1 QTGVYFREHITFRTL
16 SVSIFAVLISR
27 LDQQSSKQWKGETVL
42 EIATDWSF
50 SNCVSKQHCYSNE
63 LTIWRTNTYERDRD
77 LRHRG

>member
-1 QTGVYFREHITFRTL
+1 
-16 SVSIFAVLISR
+16 
-27 LDQQSSKQWKGETVL
+27 GETVL

-63 LTIWRTNTYERDRD
+63 LTIWRTNIYERDRD